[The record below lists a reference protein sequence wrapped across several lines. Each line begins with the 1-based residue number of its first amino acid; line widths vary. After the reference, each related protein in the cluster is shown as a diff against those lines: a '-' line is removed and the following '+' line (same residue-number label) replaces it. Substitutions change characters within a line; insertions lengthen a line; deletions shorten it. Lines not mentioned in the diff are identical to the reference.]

1 MTTSLVR
8 PLSVHDVDNWHDTA
22 DVLVIGYGV
31 AGACATLEALGL
43 NADVLVVERASGG
56 GGASALSAGIFYLG
70 GGTPIQEFAGI
81 KDTAE
86 DMHKFLMASTC
97 SPDAATVRRFSDDAV
112 EHFAW
117 LESQGIPFERSYFEG
132 KAVIPPETF
141 GLCSTGN
148 EKLWPYSEVAKPA
161 PRGHMVSKAGGGAG
175 SLAMEVLMQRCEEQ
189 GARLQY
195 DSRATHLIEDDA
207 GRVIGVR
214 VKCAGENLDLCARR
228 ALILCAGGFSFN
240 PEMVRQYVPAL
251 PQAAEPLGI
260 PNNDGDGILL
270 GQSAGAATRAMN
282 GVISTGSFY
291 PPGELIKGVLVNS
304 RGERFIAEDSYHGRT
319 GDFVMEQPEARAYL
333 IIDSE
338 IFDNPEVKDSYLP
351 LIDGWDTVTEMAA
364 ALKFP
369 EGALE
374 NTLAEYNRDAA
385 AGVDG
390 SFHKASSWL
399 KPLEKPPFTAVDLS
413 YENRPYMFLTLGGL
427 RATVEAEVLKPDGEV
442 IPGLYAAG
450 ACVSS
455 IPQNGKGYA
464 SGLSLGPGSYYG
476 RVAGRNAASEAQS

>member
-1 MTTSLVR
+1 MTTSLDK
-8 PLSVHDVDNWHDTA
+8 PLSVHDIGNWHDTA
-22 DVLVIGYGV
+22 DVLVIGYGI
-31 AGACATLEALGL
+31 AGACATLEALNL

-70 GGTPIQEFAGI
+70 GGTPLQESAGI

-86 DMHKFLMASTC
+86 DMHKFLMASTG
-97 SPDAATVRRFSDDAV
+97 SPDAATVRRFSENAV
-112 EHFAW
+112 AHFAW
-117 LESQGIPFERSYFEG
+117 LESQGIPFERSYYED
-132 KAVIPPETF
+132 KAVIPPETY

-148 EKLWPYSEVAKPA
+148 EKLWPYSDVAKPA
-161 PRGHMVSKAGGGAG
+161 PRGHMVEKAGGGAG

-195 DSRATHLIEDDA
+195 DSRATHLIQDDA
-207 GRVIGVR
+207 GRMIGVR
-214 VKCAGENLDLCARR
+214 VTCAGENLDLCAKR
-228 ALILCAGGFSFN
+228 AVILCAGGFSFN
-240 PEMVRQYVPAL
+240 PEMIKQYVPEL
-251 PQAAEPLGI
+251 PEAAEPLGI
-260 PNNDGDGILL
+260 PNNDGDAILL
-270 GQSAGAATRAMN
+270 GQSAGAATRAMD

-291 PPGELIKGVLVNS
+291 PPGELIKGVVVNA
-304 RGERFIAEDSYHGRT
+304 RGERFVAEDSYHGRT
-319 GDFVMEQPEARAYL
+319 GDFVMEQPGAQAYL
-333 IIDSE
+333 IIDAE
-338 IFDNPEVKDSYLP
+338 IFDVPDVKDSHLP
-351 LIDGWDTVTEMAA
+351 LIDGWDTVTEMAS

-374 NTLAEYNRDAA
+374 KTLTEYNVDAKAGIDRSFRKA
-385 AGVDG
+385 AP
-390 SFHKASSWL
+390 WL

-413 YENRPYMFLTLGGL
+413 YDNRPYMFLTLGGL
-427 RATVEAEVLKPDGEV
+427 RATVEAEVLKPDGGI

-476 RVAGRNAASEAQS
+476 RVAGRNAASETQG